1 MKNGKVILKTYNN
14 IYFKSSILEYKFCSS
29 FSKTILSQLFIFNLH
44 IFLFQLSNVFYIIII
59 KKYYFISMQTDYF
72 DTNLYLLISQIQ
84 LKTIIQ
90 FN

>member
-44 IFLFQLSNVFYIIII
+44 IFFVWAIKCVLYNYYKKILFYKHADWLFWHKFIFINQSNPI
-59 KKYYFISMQTDYF
+59 KNNY
-72 DTNLYLLISQIQ
+72 
-84 LKTIIQ
+84 TI
-90 FN
+90 

>member
-1 MKNGKVILKTYNN
+1 MKKGKVILKTYNN

-29 FSKTILSQLFIFNLH
+29 FLKTILSQLFIFNLH
-44 IFLFQLSNVFYIIII
+44 IFLFELSNVFYIIII